1 MSLNLATT
9 PLAGAAVGPAHM
21 QNRRNSTTNY
31 SASAPSGRPWS
42 ARDSNELTQTL
53 IGRDGELVLLGEF
66 VDSLSHSGSGL
77 LLLGELGVGKTSLLR
92 TAGEMGRGAGYL
104 VLATD
109 GFGRESV
116 LDFSALH
123 KLLFP
128 VLEHLSSLSVSHRTA
143 LSTAL
148 GVEVGPRSDALVLFN
163 AVHSLLTRAAADRP
177 VLLLVDDLSLVD
189 SSTDFML
196 SLLARRLSG
205 TRIGLIGTVETL
217 GQRVPF
223 PLERQIVLSR
233 LARGDAE
240 ELLDSVEP
248 RLPLH
253 ARAVLLEQADG
264 NPLALLELL
273 PEVGRALTLGSGGY
287 PIVALDPD
295 PGVSPFSTQ
304 IDDLPERTRRLLLL
318 LALDSGGDL
327 RALPE
332 TQLTF
337 DDLAPAERAG
347 LIKVDLATFTARFEH
362 PLIRSTLVARA
373 SSGERRVAHL
383 TLAKRQGTRLEA
395 RAFHLAEAATDADET
410 VAMLLERAAGVAL
423 ARGRSRVAT
432 QALAQAARMSPQ
444 PIERRRRFAR
454 AAFVAAETLGE
465 AVLDSG
471 LQEEVG
477 PSDGTSGSMY
487 AALAKA
493 FAVLENGSGSR
504 TACQLAQDAVEK
516 GLHGWDAT
524 NRELVDAMHFWLALC
539 LTTSREVQW
548 RAFFE
553 ALARMKPEAPEKL
566 RTLSIVLADTA
577 HAQPAQRARIGDML
591 SALDDR
597 DESVYVHQLLTAA
610 TFLDL
615 QVNGRPVGWRLIES
629 GRGRET
635 TLTYIRS
642 LASVTLNDFSTG
654 RWREAQELV
663 SEGRAAVA
671 SIHLLAHPVLG
682 MFEYVAALLA
692 GARGESGEAAE
703 SAARLDEIAVRLDSV
718 ALQRFSHHAR
728 TVAACGRAD
737 WEDVYGHASA
747 VGRSG
752 GFAPYV
758 PEALLVAYDL
768 VEAGVRTGRIEEARA
783 HYSAMIEAGLPALSP
798 RLAMLT
804 HGAAGLVLDG
814 AGSCQEFESAIAVP
828 HADDWPL
835 DYARV
840 QLEFG
845 SRLRRERCLGDAR
858 DQLHS
863 ALETFE
869 RLGAQ
874 PWILRTSS
882 ELRVAREHLSNPDV
896 RAPLTAQEL
905 VVAELAAEGFS
916 NKEIGERMLLSART
930 VSGHLYRVFPK
941 LGIVSRSALR
951 DALRGQEHHPT

>member
-1 MSLNLATT
+1 
-9 PLAGAAVGPAHM
+9 M
-21 QNRRNSTTNY
+21 QNSGNPTT
-31 SASAPSGRPWS
+31 SSGASVPSGRPRS
-42 ARDSNELTQTL
+42 SRDSRESTQTL
-53 IGRDGELVLLGEF
+53 IGRDGELALLGEF
-66 VDSLSHSGSGL
+66 VDSLSLSGSGL
-77 LLLGELGVGKTSLLR
+77 LILGELGVGKTSLLR
-92 TAGEMGRGAGYL
+92 IAGEMGRGAGYL

-109 GFGRESV
+109 SFGRESA

-143 LSTAL
+143 LSSAL
-148 GVEVGPRSDALVLFN
+148 GIEVGPRSDTLVLFN
-163 AVHSLLTRAAADRP
+163 AVLSLLTQAAADRP

-189 SSTDFML
+189 SSTAFML
-196 SLLARRLSG
+196 SFLARRLSG
-205 TRIGLIGTVETL
+205 TRIGLIGTAGTGGE
-217 GQRVPF
+217 RVPF

-233 LARGDAE
+233 LAKGDAE
-240 ELLDSVEP
+240 QLLDFVEP
-248 RLPLH
+248 ELPH
-253 ARAVLLEQADG
+253 YARALLLGQADG
-264 NPLALLELL
+264 NPRALLELL
-273 PEVGRALTLGSGGY
+273 PAVRQALTLGSGGY
-287 PIVALDPD
+287 PIVASDPD
-295 PGVSPFSTQ
+295 SVVLPFSTQ

-318 LALDSGGDL
+318 LALDSEGDL

-332 TQLTF
+332 TQLMF

-347 LIKVDLATFTARFEH
+347 LIVVDLATFTARFEH

-373 SSGERRVAHL
+373 SSAERRVGHL
-383 TLAKRQGTRLEA
+383 TLANRQGVRFEA

-410 VAMLLERAAGVAL
+410 VAMLLERAAGDAL
-423 ARGRSRVAT
+423 ARGESRAAT
-432 QALAQAARMSPQ
+432 HALAQAAQVSPG

-454 AAFVAAETLGE
+454 AAFVTADTLGE
-465 AVLDSG
+465 PVRDSG

-487 AALAKA
+487 AALAKS
-493 FAVLENGSGSR
+493 FTIREGGSGSR
-504 TACQLAQDAVEK
+504 IACQLAQDAVEK

-524 NRELVDAMHFWLALC
+524 NSELVDAMYFWLGLC
-539 LTTSREVQW
+539 VTTSREVQW
-548 RAFFE
+548 KAFFE

-577 HAQPAQRARIGDML
+577 HAHPEQRARVAEIL
-591 SALDDR
+591 SELDDR
-597 DESVYVHQLLTAA
+597 DESVYVLRLLTAA
-610 TFLDL
+610 TFVDL

-629 GRGRET
+629 GRARET
-635 TLTYIRS
+635 SLTYIRA
-642 LASVTLNDFSTG
+642 LASVALKDFSTG

-671 SIHLLAHPVLG
+671 SAHLLAHPIVG

-703 SAARLDEIAVRLDSV
+703 WAARLDEIAVRLDSV

-728 TVAACGRAD
+728 VVAACGRAD
-737 WEDVYGHASA
+737 WDEVYGRASTL
-747 VGRSG
+747 GRPG
-752 GFAPYV
+752 EFPPYV
-758 PEALLVAYDL
+758 PQALLVAYDL
-768 VEAGVRTGRIEEARA
+768 VEAGVRTGRIKEARA
-783 HYSAMIEAGLPALSP
+783 HYTAMIETGLPALSP

-814 AGSCQEFESAIAVP
+814 VGSRQEFESAIAVP

-845 SRLRRERCLGDAR
+845 SLLRRERCLGDAR

-863 ALETFE
+863 ALAIFE
-869 RLGAQ
+869 RLGAH
-874 PWILRTSS
+874 PWVLRTNS
-882 ELRVAREHLSNPDV
+882 ELRVARDHLSNPDV

-916 NKEIGERMLLSART
+916 NKEIGERMFLSART

-941 LGIVSRSALR
+941 LGILSRSALR
-951 DALRGQEHHPT
+951 DALRRQGNGPV